1 MDSGPETR
9 AVSKHKGQTPCASNV
24 GSRQYRRF
32 RSTTLRQTVYR
43 ILCEVLASMRL
54 GFCLLLLTVRSVPA
68 SQLID
73 LTYSFDDKT
82 IYWPT
87 SKGFEWSLVQHGKT
101 SAGYFYSSADYAA
114 NEHGGTHLDAPVHF
128 RENGAGVD
136 QIPVT
141 KLIGP
146 VVVVDVSA
154 ACVHNPDYRVSADDL
169 IQWEKQHGRIPDGA
183 ILLIRT
189 DWGKYWP
196 DKKLYLGTDKP
207 GDIAGLH
214 FPGISREAAEFL
226 VKQRKINGDGID
238 TASIDYGQSK
248 DFIAHR
254 ILSAAGIYNLENVAN
269 LDRVP
274 AIGATLI
281 ALPMKIRRGTGAP
294 VRIVAM
300 VP

>member
-1 MDSGPETR
+1 
-9 AVSKHKGQTPCASNV
+9 
-24 GSRQYRRF
+24 
-32 RSTTLRQTVYR
+32 
-43 ILCEVLASMRL
+43 MRL
-54 GFCLLLLTVRSVPA
+54 VFCLLLLTFRFVGA
-68 SQLID
+68 SQPID
-73 LTYSFDDKT
+73 LTYSFDEET

-87 SKGFEWSLVQHGKT
+87 SKGFEWTPVQHGKT
-101 SAGYFYSSADYAA
+101 PAGYFYSSADYAA

-128 RENGAGVD
+128 REDGPSVD

-146 VVVVDVSA
+146 AVVVDVSA
-154 ACVHNPDYRVSADDL
+154 ACVHNPDYRVSAGDL

-189 DWGKYWP
+189 GWGKYWP
-196 DKKLYLGTDKP
+196 DKKRYLGTDKP

-226 VKQRKINGDGID
+226 VKQRKINGAGID

-248 DFIAHR
+248 DFIAHQ

-269 LDRVP
+269 LERVP
-274 AIGATLI
+274 ATGATLI

>member
-1 MDSGPETR
+1 MTS
-9 AVSKHKGQTPCASNV
+9 CASV
-24 GSRQYRRF
+24 
-32 RSTTLRQTVYR
+32 
-43 ILCEVLASMRL
+43 RL
-54 GFCLLLLTVRSVPA
+54 GFCLLLLSFRLIGA
-68 SQLID
+68 SHPID
-73 LTYSFDDKT
+73 LTYPFDEKT

-87 SKGFEWSLVQHGKT
+87 SKSFEWKLVQHGNT
-101 SAGYFYSSADYAA
+101 AAGYSYSSADYAA

-128 RENGAGVD
+128 SANGVSVD
-136 QIPVT
+136 QIPIT

-154 ACVHNPDYRVSADDL
+154 ACVNNPDYLVSTKDL
-169 IQWEKQHGRIPDGA
+169 VQWEKQHGRIPDGV

-189 DWGKYWP
+189 AWSKYWP
-196 DKKLYLGTDKP
+196 DKKRYLGTDEP
-207 GDIAGLH
+207 GDVAGLH
-214 FPGISREAAEFL
+214 FPGISRDAAEFL

-248 DFIAHR
+248 DFIAHQ

-269 LDRVP
+269 MEQVP
-274 AIGATLI
+274 ATGATLI
-281 ALPMKIRRGTGAP
+281 ALPMKIRPGTGAP

>member
-1 MDSGPETR
+1 
-9 AVSKHKGQTPCASNV
+9 
-24 GSRQYRRF
+24 
-32 RSTTLRQTVYR
+32 
-43 ILCEVLASMRL
+43 MRL
-54 GFCLLLLTVRSVPA
+54 VLFLVFLGVRFAGAAQP
-68 SQLID
+68 ID
-73 LTYSFDDKT
+73 LTYAFDEKT

-87 SKGFEWSLVQHGKT
+87 SKSFEWRLVQHGKT
-101 SAGYFYSSADYAA
+101 PAGYFYSSADYAA
-114 NEHGGTHLDAPVHF
+114 NEHGGTHLDAAVHF
-128 RENGAGVD
+128 HEGGPSVD

-146 VVVVDVSA
+146 LVVVDVSGHCA
-154 ACVHNPDYRVSADDL
+154 DNPDYRVSVGDL
-169 IQWEKQHGRIPDGA
+169 LAWEKQHGRIPDDA

-189 DWGKYWP
+189 GWGKYWP
-196 DKKLYLGTDKP
+196 DKKRYLGTDKR

-226 VKQRKINGDGID
+226 VKERKIKGDGID

-248 DFIAHR
+248 DFIAHQ

-274 AIGATLI
+274 ATGATLI
-281 ALPMKIRRGTGAP
+281 ALPMKIGGGTGAP

-300 VP
+300 LP

>member
-1 MDSGPETR
+1 VPPMSGLVSSRCFRTTR
-9 AVSKHKGQTPCASNV
+9 QLGLYIVFSV
-24 GSRQYRRF
+24 RF
-32 RSTTLRQTVYR
+32 W
-43 ILCEVLASMRL
+43 ASMRL
-54 GFCLLLLTVRSVPA
+54 SSCLLLLSFRLIGA
-68 SQLID
+68 SQPID
-73 LTYSFDDKT
+73 LTYSFDEKT

-87 SKGFEWSLVQHGKT
+87 SKGFEWTLVQHGRT
-101 SAGYFYSSADYAA
+101 PAGYFYSSADYAA

-128 RENGAGVD
+128 REGGASVG

-146 VVVVDVSA
+146 LVIVDVSA

-169 IQWEKQHGRIPDGA
+169 IRWEKQHGRIPDGA

-189 DWGKYWP
+189 GWGKYWP
-196 DKKLYLGTDKP
+196 DKKRYLGTDKP

-214 FPGISREAAEFL
+214 FPGISGEAAEFL

-238 TASIDYGQSK
+238 AASIDYGQSK

-254 ILSAAGIYNLENVAN
+254 IPSAAGIYNLENVAN

-274 AIGATLI
+274 ATGATLI
-281 ALPMKIRRGTGAP
+281 ALPMKTRRGTGAP

-300 VP
+300 MP